1 MYATPCLS
9 FPRLSGGW
17 RMFFSPSGP
26 KSRYSHRLFHEA
38 NINSVC
44 RLLFLKLDRI
54 GLVVKWYHQKCLH
67 LLSLSHFAW
76 DTQLKPQGKNNK
88 SPHYSGPKGA
98 QRVFVHYALHPLFPE
113 NITGE
118 TLHGAGRP
126 LQWWETLMKLSF
138 AGDIVVR
145 HTSTRLYWQTDRN
158 TGWRTEEQKQ
168 AKVWLTLAA
177 IYVNEGQ
184 FEKINKIFVSLIQ
197 NFGIWDQVIENFLHK
212 TEEYIRSMVAA
223 QRTIK
228 LSGWQQKLL
237 LQLV

>member
-26 KSRYSHRLFHEA
+26 KSRYSHDCFTKLTAIQSAGFSFWSLTGSA
-38 NINSVC
+38 LSSSDTTKNVC
-44 RLLFLKLDRI
+44 ICCPFLILLEI
-54 GLVVKWYHQKCLH
+54 
-67 LLSLSHFAW
+67 LSWNLR
-76 DTQLKPQGKNNK
+76 GKNNK

-145 HTSTRLYWQTDRN
+145 HTSTRLY
-158 TGWRTEEQKQ
+158 
-168 AKVWLTLAA
+168 
-177 IYVNEGQ
+177 
-184 FEKINKIFVSLIQ
+184 
-197 NFGIWDQVIENFLHK
+197 
-212 TEEYIRSMVAA
+212 
-223 QRTIK
+223 
-228 LSGWQQKLL
+228 
-237 LQLV
+237 